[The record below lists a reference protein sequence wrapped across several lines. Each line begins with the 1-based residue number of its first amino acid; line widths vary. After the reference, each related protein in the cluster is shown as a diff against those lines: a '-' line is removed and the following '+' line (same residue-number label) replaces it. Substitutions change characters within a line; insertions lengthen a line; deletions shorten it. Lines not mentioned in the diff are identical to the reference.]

1 MGDEDRSRH
10 LPQRVRGAARG
21 GSGHPPA
28 PVLSEEMRQRIQAAV
43 RAERAGTTGV
53 DQESAAEPP
62 RRGVAAESTGG
73 AASPGGERI
82 ARTNGHQKRHVKP
95 EHAAKSGHGG
105 KPEPNAKA
113 EPVVER
119 EHNVKDEPAGKAEP
133 VQAEP
138 VQAELVQAEPVPTE
152 GDARTGPGLRRF
164 GWVRAAAFLL
174 VLIAVGSL
182 ATAVSRHIAAAS
194 SGNHAVP
201 LQRQEA
207 LTRLQAA
214 SWVAQQVDP
223 ADVVSCDQWMCAALM
238 ADRFPASKLLLLG
251 PTSQPPVTSAV
262 VVVTAAVRSLF
273 GSSLGS
279 AWAPAVLASFGSG
292 PAQITIRVMSSHG
305 AGAYQA
311 ALSAGLGGRIAYG
324 QVLLTPQ
331 IVLSPM
337 AESQLAAG
345 QVDERVVE
353 AIASL
358 ASQKPVDI
366 LEFGNVGPDASPS
379 LPLRFADLAVT
390 DSAANQASPAYLR
403 AVQAR
408 LSAVSTEFRPASSQT
423 VHGPHGQDVFR
434 VEFAA
439 PSPLGSIGTPASP

>member
-1 MGDEDRSRH
+1 
-10 LPQRVRGAARG
+10 
-21 GSGHPPA
+21 
-28 PVLSEEMRQRIQAAV
+28 
-43 RAERAGTTGV
+43 
-53 DQESAAEPP
+53 
-62 RRGVAAESTGG
+62 
-73 AASPGGERI
+73 
-82 ARTNGHQKRHVKP
+82 
-95 EHAAKSGHGG
+95 
-105 KPEPNAKA
+105 
-113 EPVVER
+113 
-119 EHNVKDEPAGKAEP
+119 

-223 ADVVSCDQWMCAALM
+223 ADVVSCDQSMCAALR

>member
-1 MGDEDRSRH
+1 
-10 LPQRVRGAARG
+10 
-21 GSGHPPA
+21 
-28 PVLSEEMRQRIQAAV
+28 MRQRIQAAV

-138 VQAELVQAEPVPTE
+138 VQAEPVQAEPVRAEPVRAEPVQAEPVPTE

-223 ADVVSCDQWMCAALM
+223 ADVVSCDQSMCAALR

>member
-1 MGDEDRSRH
+1 MGDEDRRH
-10 LPQRVRGAARG
+10 LPQRVRGAARD
-21 GSGHPPA
+21 GSGPPAA

-43 RAERAGTTGV
+43 RAERAGTTGE
-53 DQESAAEPP
+53 DQKSAAEPP
-62 RRGVAAESTGG
+62 RRGIAAESAGG
-73 AASPGGERI
+73 TASHGGERI
-82 ARTNGHQKRHVKP
+82 ARANSHQKRHGKP
-95 EHAAKSGHGG
+95 EHAAKSGHAG

-119 EHNVKDEPAGKAEP
+119 EHSVKDGPAGKAEP

-138 VQAELVQAEPVPTE
+138 VQAEPVPTE
-152 GDARTGPGLRRF
+152 EDARTGPGRRRA
-164 GWVRAAAFLL
+164 GWIRAAAFFL

-182 ATAVSRHIAAAS
+182 ATAVSRHLANAS
-194 SGNHAVP
+194 SGTHAVP

-214 SWVAQQVDP
+214 SWVARQVDP
-223 ADVVSCDQWMCAALM
+223 ADVVSCDQSMCAALR
-238 ADRFPASKLLLLG
+238 ADRFPANKLLLLG
-251 PTSQPPVTSAV
+251 PISQPPVTSAV
-262 VVVTAAVRSLF
+262 VVVTAAVRSMF

-311 ALSAGLGGRIAYG
+311 ALSAGQGGRIAYG

-331 IVLSPM
+331 IVLSPT
-337 AESQLAAG
+337 AESQLATG
-345 QVDERVVE
+345 QVDERVVA
-353 AIASL
+353 AIAYL
-358 ASQKPVDI
+358 ASQEPVDI
-366 LEFGNVGPDASPS
+366 LEFGNVGPDASPY
-379 LPLRFADLAVT
+379 LPLRCADLAVT
-390 DSAANQASPAYLR
+390 DSAVNQASPAYLR

-423 VHGPHGQDVFR
+423 VQIPNGPDVFR

-439 PSPLGSIGTPASP
+439 PSPLGSIGTPTSP